1 GAGQAHHTGVWG
13 PRSGA
18 QPGGRARGAPGSPR
32 QTPLILNGRTAML
45 LVYFSSQSTWALIM
59 LSLIIL
65 LAVVLAIQAHRH
77 RARAGNEELPGMT
90 GEVTQ
95 ASDSRG
101 RAWAQV
107 RGEAWQ
113 VRADQ
118 PLAMGQSVRVRSV
131 HGLILEVAPLPEPE
145 GSTGEPP

>member
-1 GAGQAHHTGVWG
+1 
-13 PRSGA
+13 
-18 QPGGRARGAPGSPR
+18 
-32 QTPLILNGRTAML
+32 ML